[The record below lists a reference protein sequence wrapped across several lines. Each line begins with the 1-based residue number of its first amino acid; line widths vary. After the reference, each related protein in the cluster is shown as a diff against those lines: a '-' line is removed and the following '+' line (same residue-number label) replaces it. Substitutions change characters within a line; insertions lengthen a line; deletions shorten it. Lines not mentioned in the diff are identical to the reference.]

1 MSLLFMSYRALSQQV
16 TFFLRL
22 AEVTNA
28 GHDPNVMNVF
38 PQKCDGYLEGR
49 TRGVSEV
56 VSTQFAVDML
66 YDMLQVST
74 SAEQE
79 RAQC

>member
-16 TFFLRL
+16 KFFLRL

-28 GHDPNVMNVF
+28 GHEPNVMNVF

-49 TRGVSEV
+49 TRGVSEA
-56 VSTQFAVDML
+56 VSTQVL
-66 YDMLQVST
+66 NLQLT
-74 SAEQE
+74 CYMTCC
-79 RAQC
+79 R